1 MRVTVIAC
9 MAMST
14 IEFFRFDR
22 RDAGAIIRSPKK
34 EEGGTAMHARS
45 RVSTA
50 HDAARVPRAVFAGP
64 FVPVMIALAAL
75 AIGAVVLLKSIDQRT
90 ARDSSAT
97 AATAAPA
104 KAVRPAFSAD
114 EERYIRALWPI
125 HGDVERSTMRMSL
138 GQIFYTTK
146 DLAAP
151 ELKARVEHALSVY
164 KSAQTRMQELQPPAS
179 LRAKHDDYLAAVR
192 LFEESA
198 TEVMK
203 MFSDG
208 REDHLLAA
216 HPKGQAGADK
226 IREIGGQLWPNEF
239 SPH

>member
-1 MRVTVIAC
+1 MRMRVIAS

-34 EEGGTAMHARS
+34 EEGETAMHARS

-97 AATAAPA
+97 AVTAAPA
-104 KAVRPAFSAD
+104 KAARPAFPNHPA
-114 EERYIRALWPI
+114 
-125 HGDVERSTMRMSL
+125 GN
-138 GQIFYTTK
+138 
-146 DLAAP
+146 AA
-151 ELKARVEHALSVY
+151 
-164 KSAQTRMQELQPPAS
+164 
-179 LRAKHDDYLAAVR
+179 
-192 LFEESA
+192 
-198 TEVMK
+198 
-203 MFSDG
+203 
-208 REDHLLAA
+208 
-216 HPKGQAGADK
+216 GQACPPGSDSTRRK
-226 IREIGGQLWPNEF
+226 M
-239 SPH
+239 